1 MKIVII
7 GGVAGGASAAAR
19 ARRLSDQ
26 AEIIVLERGEQ
37 PSFANCGMPY
47 YVGGEIESRD
57 KLLVAPIEML
67 RQRHRLD
74 VRTRSEVVT
83 VDRANKQVLVRDLES
98 ATEYIESY
106 DKLIIATGASPFRP
120 PIPGIDSTRVLELRD
135 LSDADVMHEYAT
147 SGAEQAVIVGAGFI
161 GIEVAENLVR
171 RGIKTTIV
179 ELGDQILPPWDHEL
193 IVPIEDHLREQGVEL
208 RLNDSAVGFEESE
221 NGLEVHLDSGDSI
234 DAAFAVVCIGVRP
247 ESKLAADAG
256 IQCGPRGGIVVNDHM
271 QTNDPNVY
279 AVGDVTQ
286 VNDFVT
292 KDPVQIPLAGPANR
306 QGRIAADH
314 IFGRSSTYRGTQG
327 TAIVGVFGKTAAM
340 TGQSEKAL
348 VRAGASFEKVYIHPV
363 DHAGYY
369 PGAEGMT
376 LKLLFDPSDG
386 AILGAQCVGGNGV
399 DKRIDI
405 IAMAIQAGLTVYDLE
420 ESELCYAPQYGH
432 AKDPVNMVGFVASG
446 VLRGDQPIVHA
457 EQFADS
463 TDDSHFLL
471 DVRTEGE
478 FAAGHLPGATN
489 IPVEQL
495 RERLDE
501 VPRDQKI
508 AAYCKV
514 GQRGYLATRILIQH
528 GFDAA
533 NISGGYTTWCRYRSE
548 QGRSEQGK
556 TLSEVSS

>member
-1 MKIVII
+1 
-7 GGVAGGASAAAR
+7 
-19 ARRLSDQ
+19 
-26 AEIIVLERGEQ
+26 
-37 PSFANCGMPY
+37 MPY
-47 YVGGEIESRD
+47 YVGGEIKSRD

-83 VDRANKQVLVRDLES
+83 VDRSKKHVLVRDLETD
-98 ATEYIESY
+98 TEYTETY

-120 PIPGIDSTRVLELRD
+120 PISGIDGPRVLELRD

-147 SGAEQAVIVGAGFI
+147 SGAERAVIVGAGFI

-179 ELGDQILPPWDHEL
+179 ELGDQILPPWDREMIAPL
-193 IVPIEDHLREQGVEL
+193 EDHVRQQGVEL
-208 RLNDSAVGFEESE
+208 RLKDSAVGFEESDH
-221 NGLEVHLDSGDSI
+221 GLNIQFDSGDSI
-234 DAAFAVVCIGVRP
+234 EAAFAVVCIGVRP
-247 ESKLAADAG
+247 ESKLAADAA
-256 IQCGPRGGIVVNDHM
+256 IQCGPHGGIIVNDHM
-271 QTNDPNVY
+271 QTSDANVY

-314 IFGRSSTYRGTQG
+314 IFDRSSAYRGTQG
-327 TAIVGVFGKTAAM
+327 TAIVGVFGRTAAM

-348 VRAGASFEKVYIHPV
+348 VRAGSSFEKVYVHPV

-369 PGAEGMT
+369 PGAQGMT
-376 LKLLFDPSDG
+376 LKLLFNPTDG

-405 IAMAIQAGLTVYDLE
+405 IAMAIQAGLSVYDLE

-432 AKDPVNMVGFVASG
+432 AKDPINMAGFVASG

-457 EQFADS
+457 DQLTVP
-463 TDDSHFLL
+463 TDESHFVL

-478 FAAGHLPGATN
+478 FADGHLPGATN

-501 VPRDQKI
+501 VPRGQKI

-514 GQRGYLATRILIQH
+514 GQRGYLATRILNQH
-528 GFDAA
+528 GFDAE
-533 NISGGYTTWCRYRSE
+533 NLSGGYTTWCRYQHHESNVP
-548 QGRSEQGK
+548 SK
-556 TLSEVSS
+556 ANH